1 MQRAATEVMEGIILS
16 AVIEA
21 VAALKAASGGL
32 PNNLLREVQS
42 VHSNTTFADLPK
54 ELQDS
59 IRSSVRSA
67 FTQLLKDGYSV
78 LASQPGQG
86 RSMSPP
92 SPRREHRGPPVV
104 RGGRPPRAPRPAG
117 APGGPDKPEGAG
129 PGRGPGKGPGGAPR
143 RPRPPKGKPRMS

>member
-21 VAALKAASGGL
+21 VTALKAASGGL

-42 VHSNTTFADLPK
+42 VHPNTTFADLPK

-78 LASQPGQG
+78 SAAQPGQG
-86 RSMSPP
+86 RPTSAP
-92 SPRREHRGPPVV
+92 PRREHRGPPPP
-104 RGGRPPRAPRPAG
+104 RGGRPPRAPRPSG
-117 APGGPDKPEGAG
+117 APGGSEKPEGAG
-129 PGRGPGKGPGGAPR
+129 SGRGPGKGPGGAPR